1 MGRNEST
8 ESETSQD
15 EVELGGERTR
25 GTRKMSQAVN
35 DDSVTCAL
43 VEHRPWLWFCE
54 EGMFPV

>member
-43 VEHRPWLWFCE
+43 VKPRP
-54 EGMFPV
+54 